1 MNVFELFD
9 PLAAGYRSEK
19 EDSSVMKL
27 SDLRKTR
34 LSLDQINRMR
44 IMNDVRKLEHEQK
57 LKKVHNQYKGAAADA
72 AAGGAAPATV

>member
-9 PLAAGYRSEK
+9 PAPAGSRTEK
-19 EDSSVMKL
+19 DDNSVMKL

-34 LSLDQINRMR
+34 LSLEQINRMR

-57 LKKVHNQYKGAAADA
+57 LETVQDQYKAPP
-72 AAGGAAPATV
+72 AAPVM